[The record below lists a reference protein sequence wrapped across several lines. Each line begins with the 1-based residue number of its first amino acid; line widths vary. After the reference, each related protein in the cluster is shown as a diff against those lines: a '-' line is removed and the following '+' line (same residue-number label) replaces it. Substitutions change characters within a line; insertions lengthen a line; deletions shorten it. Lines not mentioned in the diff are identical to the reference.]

1 MKHFIY
7 IIVAVA
13 FVAMFSTDVASGTAL
28 LKTEAKKN
36 ELQTKGFGKRAK
48 YGLGGMAVGLVA
60 GKMMG
65 GSRNRGYSSRSYGS
79 SYGTRS
85 YGTRSYGSSY
95 GTRSYGTR
103 SYGTY
108 GSKRYGQQPRQ
119 QPRQQTAAAQAYAL
133 LDRKIKAISEQK
145 CGETEEQCRMMLNHF
160 KDQSTGKKDE
170 FTRMSKC
177 LQLKDKNGDFCC
189 MASDSS
195 KYYYKDICIPINNE
209 LLDNPVFDK
218 LNKNDQDI
226 LTKQLRKKKRG
237 FFRI

>member
-28 LKTEAKKN
+28 LKTESKKN

-85 YGTRSYGSSY
+85 YGS
-95 GTRSYGTR
+95 TRSYGTR

-170 FTRMSKC
+170 FTRMQKC

-195 KYYYKDICIPINNE
+195 KYYYKDICVPINDE

-218 LNKNDQDI
+218 LNNNDQDI
-226 LTKQLRKKKRG
+226 LTKQLQKPKEEKKKRG

>member
-65 GSRNRGYSSRSYGS
+65 GSRNRGYNSRSYGS

-85 YGTRSYGSSY
+85 YGN
-95 GTRSYGTR
+95 
-103 SYGTY
+103 Y

-119 QPRQQTAAAQAYAL
+119 QPRRQTAAAQAYAL

-145 CGETEEQCRMMLNHF
+145 CGETEEQCRLMLNHF

-189 MASDSS
+189 MASDTS
-195 KYYYKDICIPINNE
+195 KYYYKDICVPINDE

-218 LNKNDQDI
+218 LNNNDQDI
-226 LTKQLRKKKRG
+226 LTKQLKKPKEEKKKRG

>member
-28 LKTEAKKN
+28 LKTESKKN
-36 ELQTKGFGKRAK
+36 ELQTKGFGKKAK

-60 GKMMG
+60 GKMMS

-79 SYGTRS
+79 
-85 YGTRSYGSSY
+85 
-95 GTRSYGTR
+95 SYGTR

-145 CGETEEQCRMMLNHF
+145 CGETEEQCRLMLNHF

-189 MASDSS
+189 MASDTS
-195 KYYYKDICIPINNE
+195 KYYYKDICVPINDE

-218 LNKNDQDI
+218 LNNNDQDI
-226 LTKQLRKKKRG
+226 LTKQLQKPKEEKKKRG

>member
-65 GSRNRGYSSRSYGS
+65 GSRNRGYNSRSYGS

-85 YGTRSYGSSY
+85 YF
-95 GTRSYGTR
+95 
-103 SYGTY
+103 
-108 GSKRYGQQPRQ
+108 
-119 QPRQQTAAAQAYAL
+119 L
-133 LDRKIKAISEQK
+133 
-145 CGETEEQCRMMLNHF
+145 
-160 KDQSTGKKDE
+160 
-170 FTRMSKC
+170 
-177 LQLKDKNGDFCC
+177 
-189 MASDSS
+189 
-195 KYYYKDICIPINNE
+195 
-209 LLDNPVFDK
+209 
-218 LNKNDQDI
+218 
-226 LTKQLRKKKRG
+226 
-237 FFRI
+237 